1 MFDRV
6 FVPLEGSSDSESVLT
21 WLRSWDLA
29 DSKLTLFHCIPPQ
42 LSKEEVQ
49 ESSRFETADQAREY
63 LEAVGRTVTSPTEVL
78 VRTGSPGERIVT
90 AALQADAGLVVLGV
104 SGDYGSP
111 RTLGKAAGTVIK
123 TCPQP
128 VLVVKTPVRPSRR
141 RVRRILAPLDASSR
155 GDENMD
161 VLRDVARDLR
171 AEIILLHVGS
181 PDSENGL
188 GDGRAASSG
197 SSYSDVQL
205 NLIRQVWGFLKDG
218 IAARTIM
225 TKGSIVEEIL
235 THEQSLDV
243 DMVAIPKESRPGM
256 LSWTPLV
263 DKCERAVLLYEPRE
277 AASEFTPKPGRTAAV
292 RI

>member
-1 MFDRV
+1 MFDRI
-6 FVPLEGSSDSESVLT
+6 FVPLEGSPDSESVLT

-29 DSKLTLFHCIPPQ
+29 DVKLTLFHCLPSPPP
-42 LSKEEVQ
+42 KGEIGEP
-49 ESSRFETADQAREY
+49 SRFGSCDEAREY
-63 LEAVGRTVTSPTEVL
+63 LEAVSRTLSGTADVL
-78 VRTGSPGERIVT
+78 VRSGSAGERIVT
-90 AALQADAGLVVLGV
+90 AALQAEAGLVVLGV

-111 RTLGKAAGTVIK
+111 RTLGKAAVTVVK

-128 VLVVKTPVRPSRR
+128 VVVVKTPVRATRR

-181 PDSENGL
+181 
-188 GDGRAASSG
+188 GDADASREAT
-197 SSYSDVQL
+197 YSDVQL
-205 NLIRQVWGFLKDG
+205 NLIRQVWSFLKEG

-243 DMVAIPKESRPGM
+243 DLVAIPKESRPGM
-256 LSWTPLV
+256 LDWVPVL
-263 DKCERAVLLYEPRE
+263 DRCERAVLLYEPRE
-277 AASEFTPKPGRTAAV
+277 AAPAYIPRTTRVTAV